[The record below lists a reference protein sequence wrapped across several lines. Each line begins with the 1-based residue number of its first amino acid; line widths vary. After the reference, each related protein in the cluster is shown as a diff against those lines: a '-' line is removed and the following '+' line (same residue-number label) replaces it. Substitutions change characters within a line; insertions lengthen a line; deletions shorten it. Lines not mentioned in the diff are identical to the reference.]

1 MGKLC
6 ALLSGW
12 DRPAGR
18 CSGSRR
24 SLVEPEELE
33 ELEELA
39 AVLNTAAA
47 SSSIHPSI
55 QAV

>member
-24 SLVEPEELE
+24 SQEELE